1 MLFSFCNSNIYPDR
15 VFLFQPVFKLDAH
28 MTNRNILE
36 QLVPLLTRIAEA
48 LERIAPN
55 YQFPDNLN
63 DAPGYIWEAQLS
75 QLQQI
80 EEIELLPLSCLKGI
94 EQQKHQLLE
103 NSRAFAKGLR
113 ANNALLWGARGTGK
127 SSLLKAVHGQL
138 LLEGLDCA
146 IVEVQREDIQDLP
159 YIMRELKKSKRRFIL
174 FCDDLAFEE
183 SDSSYKSLK
192 AILEGGLS
200 GRPDNIVFY
209 ATSNRRHLMPRQM
222 IDNERGSAINPSE
235 AIEEKI
241 SLSDRFGL
249 WIGFHSIDQDTY
261 LSIIE
266 NYVAFYE
273 LPVQLE
279 QVKSEAL
286 TWCIG
291 RGHRSGRTAYQF
303 ILYLAGTMGIKLKPN
318 IN

>member
-1 MLFSFCNSNIYPDR
+1 
-15 VFLFQPVFKLDAH
+15 
-28 MTNRNILE
+28 MTEKNELE
-36 QLVPLLTRIAEA
+36 LLAPMLTRMAEA
-48 LERIAPN
+48 LERIAPS
-55 YQFPDNLN
+55 YQFPDNLE
-63 DAPGYIWEAQLS
+63 DAQGYIWEAQLRK
-75 QLQQI
+75 LQKI
-80 EEIELLPLSCLKGI
+80 EEIERLPLSCLEGI
-94 EQQKHQLLE
+94 EQQKQQLLE

-127 SSLLKAVHGQL
+127 SSLLKAVHGAL
-138 LLEGLDCA
+138 LSEGLDCA

-159 YIMRELKKSKRRFIL
+159 YIMQVLKQSNRRFIL

-183 SDSSYKSLK
+183 ADSSYKSLK
-192 AILEGGLS
+192 AVLEGGLS

-249 WIGFHSIDQDTY
+249 WIGFHSVDQETY
-261 LSIIE
+261 LTMIE
-266 NYVAFYE
+266 TYVAFYK
-273 LPVQLE
+273 LPVELE

-286 TWCIG
+286 TWCIN

-303 ILYLAGTMGIKLKPN
+303 IIHLAGRLGITLKPN
-318 IN
+318 ND

>member
-1 MLFSFCNSNIYPDR
+1 MTEKNEL
-15 VFLFQPVFKLDAH
+15 KLLAP
-28 MTNRNILE
+28 M
-36 QLVPLLTRIAEA
+36 LTRMAEA
-48 LERIAPN
+48 LERIAPS
-55 YQFPDNLN
+55 YQFPDNLE
-63 DAPGYIWEAQLS
+63 DAQGYIWEAQLRK
-75 QLQQI
+75 LQKI
-80 EEIELLPLSCLKGI
+80 DEIERLPLSCLEGI
-94 EQQKHQLLE
+94 EQQKQQLLE

-127 SSLLKAVHGQL
+127 SSLLKSVHGAL
-138 LLEGLDCA
+138 LSEGLDCA

-159 YIMRELKKSKRRFIL
+159 YIMQVLKQSNRRFIL

-183 SDSSYKSLK
+183 ADSSYKSLK
-192 AILEGGLS
+192 AVLEGGLS

-209 ATSNRRHLMPRQM
+209 ATSNRRHLMPRHM

-249 WIGFHSIDQDTY
+249 WIGFHSVDQETY
-261 LSIIE
+261 LTMIE
-266 NYVAFYE
+266 TYVAFYK
-273 LPVQLE
+273 LPVELE
-279 QVKSEAL
+279 QVKSDAL

-303 ILYLAGTMGIKLKPN
+303 IIHLAGKLGITLKPN
-318 IN
+318 AD

>member
-1 MLFSFCNSNIYPDR
+1 MTDKNNIEQFKPLFNR
-15 VFLFQPVFKLDAH
+15 
-28 MTNRNILE
+28 MT
-36 QLVPLLTRIAEA
+36 EA
-48 LERIAPN
+48 LERLAPS

-63 DAPGYIWEAQLS
+63 DAEGFIWEAQLRK
-75 QLQQI
+75 LRKI
-80 EEIELLPLSCLKGI
+80 EKIERLPLSCLKGI
-94 EQQKHQLLE
+94 ESQKEQLLE
-103 NSRAFAKGLR
+103 NSRAFAKGLK

-138 LLEGLDCA
+138 LLEGLNCA
-146 IVEVQREDIQDLP
+146 IIEVQREDIQDLP
-159 YIMRELKKSKRRFIL
+159 HIMEALKQSDRRFII

-183 SDSSYKSLK
+183 ADSSYKSLK

-200 GRPDNIVFY
+200 GRPENIVFY

-222 IDNERGSAINPSE
+222 IDNELSSAINPSE

-249 WIGFHSIDQDTY
+249 WIGFHSVNQETY
-261 LSIIE
+261 LDMIE
-266 NYVAFYE
+266 NYVKFFD
-273 LPVQLE
+273 LPVELE
-279 QVKSEAL
+279 NIKSEAL

-303 ILYLAGTMGIKLKPN
+303 IIYLAGKLGITLKVDEETLP
-318 IN
+318 

>member
-1 MLFSFCNSNIYPDR
+1 MC
-15 VFLFQPVFKLDAH
+15 LFQPVFKLDTY
-28 MTNRNILE
+28 MTEKNELE
-36 QLVPLLTRIAEA
+36 LLAPMLTRMAEA
-48 LERIAPN
+48 LERIAPS
-55 YQFPDNLN
+55 YQFPDNLE
-63 DAPGYIWEAQLS
+63 DAQGYIWEAQLRK
-75 QLQQI
+75 LQKI
-80 EEIELLPLSCLKGI
+80 EEIERLPLSCLEGI
-94 EQQKHQLLE
+94 EQQKQQLLE

-127 SSLLKAVHGQL
+127 SSLLKAVHGAL
-138 LLEGLDCA
+138 LSEGLDCA

-159 YIMRELKKSKRRFIL
+159 YIMQVLKQSNRRFIL

-183 SDSSYKSLK
+183 ADSSYKSLK
-192 AILEGGLS
+192 AVLEGGLS

-249 WIGFHSIDQDTY
+249 WIGFHSVDQQTY
-261 LSIIE
+261 LTMIE
-266 NYVAFYE
+266 TYVAFYK
-273 LPVQLE
+273 LPVELE

-303 ILYLAGTMGIKLKPN
+303 IIHLAGKLGITLKPN
-318 IN
+318 ND

>member
-1 MLFSFCNSNIYPDR
+1 VC
-15 VFLFQPVFKLDAH
+15 LFQPVFKLDTY
-28 MTNRNILE
+28 MTEKNELE
-36 QLVPLLTRIAEA
+36 LLAPMLARMAEA
-48 LERIAPN
+48 LERIAPS
-55 YQFPDNLN
+55 YQFPDNLE
-63 DAPGYIWEAQLS
+63 DAQGYIWEAQLRK
-75 QLQQI
+75 LQKI
-80 EEIELLPLSCLKGI
+80 EEIERLPLSCLEGI
-94 EQQKHQLLE
+94 EQQKQQLLE

-127 SSLLKAVHGQL
+127 SSLLKAVHGAL
-138 LLEGLDCA
+138 LSEGLDCA

-159 YIMRELKKSKRRFIL
+159 YIMQVLKQSNRRFIL

-183 SDSSYKSLK
+183 ADSSYKSLK
-192 AILEGGLS
+192 AVLEGGLS

-249 WIGFHSIDQDTY
+249 WIGFHSVDQETY
-261 LSIIE
+261 LTMIE
-266 NYVAFYE
+266 TYVAFYK
-273 LPVQLE
+273 LPVELE

-303 ILYLAGTMGIKLKPN
+303 IIHLAGRLGITLKPN
-318 IN
+318 ND

>member
-1 MLFSFCNSNIYPDR
+1 MC
-15 VFLFQPVFKLDAH
+15 LFQPVFKLDTY
-28 MTNRNILE
+28 MTEKNELE
-36 QLVPLLTRIAEA
+36 LLAPMLTRMAEA
-48 LERIAPN
+48 LERIAPS
-55 YQFPDNLN
+55 YQFPDNLE
-63 DAPGYIWEAQLS
+63 DAQGYIWEAQLRK
-75 QLQQI
+75 LQKI
-80 EEIELLPLSCLKGI
+80 EEIERLPLSCLEGI
-94 EQQKHQLLE
+94 EQQKQQLLE

-127 SSLLKAVHGQL
+127 SSLLKAVHGAL
-138 LLEGLDCA
+138 LSEGLDCA

-159 YIMRELKKSKRRFIL
+159 YIMQVLKQSNRRFIL

-183 SDSSYKSLK
+183 ADSSYKSLK
-192 AILEGGLS
+192 AVLEGGLS

-249 WIGFHSIDQDTY
+249 WIGFHSVDQETY
-261 LSIIE
+261 LTMIE
-266 NYVAFYE
+266 TYVAFYK
-273 LPVQLE
+273 LPVELE

-303 ILYLAGTMGIKLKPN
+303 IIHLAGKLGIILKPN
-318 IN
+318 ND

>member
-1 MLFSFCNSNIYPDR
+1 M
-15 VFLFQPVFKLDAH
+15 
-28 MTNRNILE
+28 
-36 QLVPLLTRIAEA
+36 AEA
-48 LERIAPN
+48 LERIAPS
-55 YQFPDNLN
+55 YQFPDNLEK
-63 DAPGYIWEAQLS
+63 AEGFIWEAQLRK
-75 QLQQI
+75 LQTI
-80 EEIELLPLSCLKGI
+80 EEIERLPLSCLQGI
-94 EQQKHQLLE
+94 EPQKRELLE
-103 NSRAFAKGLR
+103 NSRAFARGLK

-138 LLEGLDCA
+138 LSEGLDCA

-159 YIMRELKKSKRRFIL
+159 HIMQVLKHSNRRFIL

-183 SDSSYKSLK
+183 ADSSYKSLK
-192 AILEGGLS
+192 AVLEGGLS

-249 WIGFHSIDQDTY
+249 WIGFHSVDQDTY
-261 LSIIE
+261 LSMIE
-266 NYVAFYE
+266 SYVGFYE
-273 LPVQLE
+273 LPVDLE
-279 QVKSEAL
+279 QTKSQAL
-286 TWCIG
+286 TWCMG

-303 ILYLAGTMGIKLKPN
+303 IIHLAGTLGITLKK
-318 IN
+318 

>member
-1 MLFSFCNSNIYPDR
+1 
-15 VFLFQPVFKLDAH
+15 
-28 MTNRNILE
+28 MTEKNELE
-36 QLVPLLTRIAEA
+36 LLAPMLTRMAEA
-48 LERIAPN
+48 LERIAPS
-55 YQFPDNLN
+55 YQFPDNLE
-63 DAPGYIWEAQLS
+63 DAQGYIWEAQLRK
-75 QLQQI
+75 LQKI
-80 EEIELLPLSCLKGI
+80 EEIERLPLSCLEGI
-94 EQQKHQLLE
+94 EQQKQQLLE

-127 SSLLKAVHGQL
+127 SSLLKAVHGAL
-138 LLEGLDCA
+138 LSEGLDCA

-159 YIMRELKKSKRRFIL
+159 YIMHFLKQSNRRFIL

-183 SDSSYKSLK
+183 ADSSYKSLK
-192 AILEGGLS
+192 AVLEGGLS

-249 WIGFHSIDQDTY
+249 WIGFHSVDQETY
-261 LSIIE
+261 LTMIE
-266 NYVAFYE
+266 TYVAFYK
-273 LPVQLE
+273 LPVELE

-303 ILYLAGTMGIKLKPN
+303 IIHLAGRLGITLKPN
-318 IN
+318 ND

>member
-1 MLFSFCNSNIYPDR
+1 
-15 VFLFQPVFKLDAH
+15 
-28 MTNRNILE
+28 MTEKNELE
-36 QLVPLLTRIAEA
+36 LLAPMLTRMAEA
-48 LERIAPN
+48 LERIAPS
-55 YQFPDNLN
+55 YQFPDNLE
-63 DAPGYIWEAQLS
+63 DAQGYIWEAQLRK
-75 QLQQI
+75 LQKI
-80 EEIELLPLSCLKGI
+80 DEIERLPLWCLEGI
-94 EQQKHQLLE
+94 EQQKQQLLE

-127 SSLLKAVHGQL
+127 SSLLKAVHGAL
-138 LLEGLDCA
+138 LSEGLDCA

-159 YIMRELKKSKRRFIL
+159 YIMQVLKQSNRRFIL

-183 SDSSYKSLK
+183 ADSSYKSLK
-192 AILEGGLS
+192 AVLEGGLS

-249 WIGFHSIDQDTY
+249 WIGFHSVDQETY
-261 LSIIE
+261 LTMIE
-266 NYVAFYE
+266 TYVAFYK
-273 LPVQLE
+273 LPVELE

-303 ILYLAGTMGIKLKPN
+303 IIHLAGRLGITLKPN
-318 IN
+318 ND

>member
-1 MLFSFCNSNIYPDR
+1 VC
-15 VFLFQPVFKLDAH
+15 LFQPVFKLDTY
-28 MTNRNILE
+28 MTEKNELE
-36 QLVPLLTRIAEA
+36 LLAPMLTRMAEA
-48 LERIAPN
+48 LERIAPS
-55 YQFPDNLN
+55 YQFPDNLE
-63 DAPGYIWEAQLS
+63 DAQGYIWEAQLRK
-75 QLQQI
+75 LQKI
-80 EEIELLPLSCLKGI
+80 KEIERLPLSCLEGI
-94 EQQKHQLLE
+94 EQQKQQLLE

-127 SSLLKAVHGQL
+127 SSLLKAVHGAL
-138 LLEGLDCA
+138 LSEGLDCA

-159 YIMRELKKSKRRFIL
+159 YIMQVLKQSNRRFIL

-183 SDSSYKSLK
+183 ADSSYKSLK
-192 AILEGGLS
+192 AVLEGGLS

-249 WIGFHSIDQDTY
+249 WIGFHSVDQETY
-261 LSIIE
+261 LTMIE
-266 NYVAFYE
+266 TYVAFYK
-273 LPVQLE
+273 LPVELE

-303 ILYLAGTMGIKLKPN
+303 IIHLAGRLGITLKPN
-318 IN
+318 ND

>member
-1 MLFSFCNSNIYPDR
+1 MTEKNEL
-15 VFLFQPVFKLDAH
+15 KLLAP
-28 MTNRNILE
+28 M
-36 QLVPLLTRIAEA
+36 LTRMAEA
-48 LERIAPN
+48 LERIAPS
-55 YQFPDNLN
+55 YQFPDNLE
-63 DAPGYIWEAQLS
+63 DAQGYIWEAQLRK
-75 QLQQI
+75 LQKI
-80 EEIELLPLSCLKGI
+80 DEIERLPLSCLEGI
-94 EQQKHQLLE
+94 EKQKQQLLE

-127 SSLLKAVHGQL
+127 SSLLKAVHGAL
-138 LLEGLDCA
+138 LSEGLDCA

-159 YIMRELKKSKRRFIL
+159 YIMQVLKQSNRRFIL

-183 SDSSYKSLK
+183 ADSSYKSLK
-192 AILEGGLS
+192 AVLEGGLS

-209 ATSNRRHLMPRQM
+209 ATSNRRHLMPRHM

-249 WIGFHSIDQDTY
+249 WIGFHSVDQETY
-261 LSIIE
+261 LTMIE
-266 NYVAFYE
+266 TYVAFYK
-273 LPVQLE
+273 LPVELE
-279 QVKSEAL
+279 QVKSDAL

-303 ILYLAGTMGIKLKPN
+303 IIHLAGKLGITLKPN
-318 IN
+318 AD

>member
-1 MLFSFCNSNIYPDR
+1 
-15 VFLFQPVFKLDAH
+15 
-28 MTNRNILE
+28 MTEKNELE
-36 QLVPLLTRIAEA
+36 LLAPMLTRMAEA
-48 LERIAPN
+48 LERIAPS
-55 YQFPDNLN
+55 YQFPDNLE
-63 DAPGYIWEAQLS
+63 DAQGYIWEAQLRK
-75 QLQQI
+75 LQKI
-80 EEIELLPLSCLKGI
+80 EEIERLPLSCLEGI
-94 EQQKHQLLE
+94 EQQKQQLLE

-127 SSLLKAVHGQL
+127 SSLLKAVHGAL
-138 LLEGLDCA
+138 LSEGLDCA

-159 YIMRELKKSKRRFIL
+159 YIMQVLKQSNRRFIL

-183 SDSSYKSLK
+183 ADSSYKSLK
-192 AILEGGLS
+192 AVLEGGLS

-209 ATSNRRHLMPRQM
+209 ATSNRRHLMPRHM

-249 WIGFHSIDQDTY
+249 WIGFHSVDQETY
-261 LSIIE
+261 LTMIE
-266 NYVAFYE
+266 TYVAFYK
-273 LPVQLE
+273 LPVELE

-303 ILYLAGTMGIKLKPN
+303 IIHLAGKLGITLKPN
-318 IN
+318 ND

>member
-1 MLFSFCNSNIYPDR
+1 
-15 VFLFQPVFKLDAH
+15 
-28 MTNRNILE
+28 MTEKNELE
-36 QLVPLLTRIAEA
+36 LLAPMLTRMAEA
-48 LERIAPN
+48 LERIAPS
-55 YQFPDNLN
+55 YQFPDNLE
-63 DAPGYIWEAQLS
+63 DAQGYIWEAQLRK
-75 QLQQI
+75 LQKI
-80 EEIELLPLSCLKGI
+80 EEIERLPLSCLEGI
-94 EQQKHQLLE
+94 EQQKQQLLE

-127 SSLLKAVHGQL
+127 SSLLKAVHGAL
-138 LLEGLDCA
+138 LSEGLDCA

-159 YIMRELKKSKRRFIL
+159 YIMQVLKQSNRRFIL

-183 SDSSYKSLK
+183 ADSSYKSLK
-192 AILEGGLS
+192 AVLEGGLS

-249 WIGFHSIDQDTY
+249 WIGFHSVDQETY
-261 LSIIE
+261 LTMIE
-266 NYVAFYE
+266 TYVAFYK
-273 LPVQLE
+273 LPVELE

-303 ILYLAGTMGIKLKPN
+303 IIHLAGKLGITLKPN
-318 IN
+318 ND

>member
-1 MLFSFCNSNIYPDR
+1 
-15 VFLFQPVFKLDAH
+15 
-28 MTNRNILE
+28 MTEKNELE
-36 QLVPLLTRIAEA
+36 LLAPMLTRMAEA
-48 LERIAPN
+48 LERIAPS
-55 YQFPDNLN
+55 YQSPDNLE
-63 DAPGYIWEAQLS
+63 DAQGYIWEAQLRK
-75 QLQQI
+75 LQKI
-80 EEIELLPLSCLKGI
+80 DEIERLPLSCLEGI
-94 EQQKHQLLE
+94 EQQKQQLLE

-127 SSLLKAVHGQL
+127 SSLLKAVHGAL
-138 LLEGLDCA
+138 LSEGLDCA

-159 YIMRELKKSKRRFIL
+159 YIMQVLKQSNRRFIL

-183 SDSSYKSLK
+183 ADSSYKSLK
-192 AILEGGLS
+192 AVLEGGLS

-209 ATSNRRHLMPRQM
+209 ATSNRRHLMPRHM

-249 WIGFHSIDQDTY
+249 WIGFHSVDQETY
-261 LSIIE
+261 LTMIE
-266 NYVAFYE
+266 TYVAFYK
-273 LPVQLE
+273 LPVELE

-303 ILYLAGTMGIKLKPN
+303 IIHLAGKLGITLKPN
-318 IN
+318 AD

>member
-1 MLFSFCNSNIYPDR
+1 
-15 VFLFQPVFKLDAH
+15 
-28 MTNRNILE
+28 MTHHNDLE
-36 QLVPLLTRIAEA
+36 QITTLLSRMVEA
-48 LERIAPN
+48 LERIAPS
-55 YQFPDNLN
+55 YQFPENL
-63 DAPGYIWEAQLS
+63 DKAEGFIWEAKLRK
-75 QLQQI
+75 LKTI
-80 EEIELLPLSCLKGI
+80 EEIERLPLSCLQGI
-94 EQQKHQLLE
+94 EPQKQQLLE

-138 LLEGLDCA
+138 LSERLDCA

-159 YIMRELKKSKRRFIL
+159 HIMQALKHSERRFIL

-183 SDSSYKSLK
+183 KDASYKSLK
-192 AILEGGLS
+192 AVLEGSLS

-222 IDNERGSAINPSE
+222 IDNETGTAINPSE

-249 WIGFHSIDQDTY
+249 WIGFHSVDQDTY
-261 LSIIE
+261 LAIIE
-266 NYVAFYE
+266 SYVGFYD
-273 LPVQLE
+273 LPVDLE
-279 QVKSEAL
+279 QVKSDAL

-303 ILYLAGTMGIKLKPN
+303 IIKLAGTLGVILR
-318 IN
+318 

>member
-1 MLFSFCNSNIYPDR
+1 
-15 VFLFQPVFKLDAH
+15 
-28 MTNRNILE
+28 MTEKNELE
-36 QLVPLLTRIAEA
+36 LLAPMLTRMAEA
-48 LERIAPN
+48 LERIAPS
-55 YQFPDNLN
+55 YQFPDNLE
-63 DAPGYIWEAQLS
+63 DAQGYIWEAQLRK
-75 QLQQI
+75 LQKI
-80 EEIELLPLSCLKGI
+80 EEIERLPLSCLEGI
-94 EQQKHQLLE
+94 EQQKQQLLE

-127 SSLLKAVHGQL
+127 SSLLKAVHGAL
-138 LLEGLDCA
+138 LSEGLDCA

-159 YIMRELKKSKRRFIL
+159 YIMQVLKQSNRRFIL

-183 SDSSYKSLK
+183 ADSSYKSLK
-192 AILEGGLS
+192 AVLEGGLS

-249 WIGFHSIDQDTY
+249 WIGFHSVDQETY
-261 LSIIE
+261 LTMIE
-266 NYVAFYE
+266 TYVAFYK
-273 LPVQLE
+273 LPVELE

-303 ILYLAGTMGIKLKPN
+303 IIHLAGKLGIILKPN
-318 IN
+318 ND

>member
-1 MLFSFCNSNIYPDR
+1 
-15 VFLFQPVFKLDAH
+15 
-28 MTNRNILE
+28 MTEKNELE
-36 QLVPLLTRIAEA
+36 LLVPMLTRMAEA
-48 LERIAPN
+48 LERIAPS
-55 YQFPDNLN
+55 YQFPDNLE
-63 DAPGYIWEAQLS
+63 DAQGYIWEAQLRK
-75 QLQQI
+75 LQKI
-80 EEIELLPLSCLKGI
+80 EEIERLPLSCLEGI
-94 EQQKHQLLE
+94 EQQKQQLLE

-127 SSLLKAVHGQL
+127 SSLLKAVHGAL
-138 LLEGLDCA
+138 LSEGLDCA

-159 YIMRELKKSKRRFIL
+159 YIMQVLKQSNRRFIL

-183 SDSSYKSLK
+183 ADSSYKSLK
-192 AILEGGLS
+192 AVLEGGLS

-249 WIGFHSIDQDTY
+249 WIGFHSVDQETY
-261 LSIIE
+261 LTMIE
-266 NYVAFYE
+266 TYVAFYK
-273 LPVQLE
+273 LPVELE

-303 ILYLAGTMGIKLKPN
+303 IIHLAGKLGITLKPN
-318 IN
+318 ND

>member
-1 MLFSFCNSNIYPDR
+1 VC
-15 VFLFQPVFKLDAH
+15 LFQPVFKLDTY
-28 MTNRNILE
+28 MTEKNELK
-36 QLVPLLTRIAEA
+36 LLAPMLTRMAEA
-48 LERIAPN
+48 LERIAPS
-55 YQFPDNLN
+55 YQFPDNLE
-63 DAPGYIWEAQLS
+63 DAQGYIWEAQLRK
-75 QLQQI
+75 LQKI
-80 EEIELLPLSCLKGI
+80 EEIERLPLSCLEGI
-94 EQQKHQLLE
+94 EQQKQQLLE

-127 SSLLKAVHGQL
+127 SSLLKAVHGTL
-138 LLEGLDCA
+138 LSEGLDCA

-159 YIMRELKKSKRRFIL
+159 YIMQVLKQSNRRFIL

-183 SDSSYKSLK
+183 ADSSYKSLK
-192 AILEGGLS
+192 AVLEGGLS

-249 WIGFHSIDQDTY
+249 WIGFHSVDQETY
-261 LSIIE
+261 LTMIE
-266 NYVAFYE
+266 TYVAFYK
-273 LPVQLE
+273 LPVELE

-303 ILYLAGTMGIKLKPN
+303 IIHLAGRLGITLMPN
-318 IN
+318 ND

>member
-1 MLFSFCNSNIYPDR
+1 MIKEND
-15 VFLFQPVFKLDAH
+15 
-28 MTNRNILE
+28 LE
-36 QLVPLLTRIAEA
+36 QIKKIFNRIADA
-48 LERIAPN
+48 LERIAPS
-55 YQFPDNLN
+55 YQFPNNLN
-63 DAPGYIWEAQLS
+63 DAEGFIWEAQLRK
-75 QLQQI
+75 LQTIDKI
-80 EEIELLPLSCLKGI
+80 ERLPLTCLQGI
-94 EQQKHQLLE
+94 EPQKQQLLE
-103 NSRAFAKGLR
+103 NSRAFARGLK

-138 LLEGLDCA
+138 LSEGLDCA

-159 YIMRELKKSKRRFIL
+159 RIMQALKHSTRRFIL

-183 SDSSYKSLK
+183 ADSSYKSLK
-192 AILEGGLS
+192 AVLEGGLS

-249 WIGFHSIDQDTY
+249 WIGFHSIDQETY
-261 LSIIE
+261 LEIIE
-266 NYVAFYE
+266 NYVDFFK
-273 LPVQLE
+273 LTVNLE

-303 ILYLAGTMGIKLKPN
+303 IINLASKHGIS
-318 IN
+318 ID

>member
-1 MLFSFCNSNIYPDR
+1 MC
-15 VFLFQPVFKLDAH
+15 LFQPVFKLDTY
-28 MTNRNILE
+28 MTEKNELE
-36 QLVPLLTRIAEA
+36 LLAPMLTRMAEA
-48 LERIAPN
+48 LERIAPS
-55 YQFPDNLN
+55 YQFPDNLE
-63 DAPGYIWEAQLS
+63 DAQGYIWEAQLRK
-75 QLQQI
+75 LQKI
-80 EEIELLPLSCLKGI
+80 EEIERLPLSCLEGI
-94 EQQKHQLLE
+94 EQQKQQLLE

-127 SSLLKAVHGQL
+127 SSLLKAVHGAL
-138 LLEGLDCA
+138 LSEGLDCA

-159 YIMRELKKSKRRFIL
+159 YIMQVLKQSNRRFIL

-183 SDSSYKSLK
+183 ADSSYKSLK
-192 AILEGGLS
+192 AVLEGGLS
-200 GRPDNIVFY
+200 GRPDNIIFY

-249 WIGFHSIDQDTY
+249 WIGFHSVDQETY
-261 LSIIE
+261 LTMIE
-266 NYVAFYE
+266 TYVAFYK
-273 LPVQLE
+273 LPVELE

-303 ILYLAGTMGIKLKPN
+303 IIHLSGKLGITLKPN
-318 IN
+318 ND

>member
-1 MLFSFCNSNIYPDR
+1 
-15 VFLFQPVFKLDAH
+15 
-28 MTNRNILE
+28 MTEKNELE
-36 QLVPLLTRIAEA
+36 LLAPMLTRMAEA
-48 LERIAPN
+48 LERIAPS
-55 YQFPDNLN
+55 YQFPDNLE
-63 DAPGYIWEAQLS
+63 DAQGYIWEAQLRK
-75 QLQQI
+75 LQKI
-80 EEIELLPLSCLKGI
+80 EEIERLPLSCLEGI
-94 EQQKHQLLE
+94 EQQKQQLLE

-127 SSLLKAVHGQL
+127 SSLLKAVHGAL
-138 LLEGLDCA
+138 LSEGLDCA

-159 YIMRELKKSKRRFIL
+159 YIMQVLKQSNRRFIL

-183 SDSSYKSLK
+183 ADSSYKSLK

-249 WIGFHSIDQDTY
+249 WIGFHSVDQETY
-261 LSIIE
+261 LTMIE
-266 NYVAFYE
+266 TYVAFYK
-273 LPVQLE
+273 LPVELE

-303 ILYLAGTMGIKLKPN
+303 IIHLAGKLGITLKPN
-318 IN
+318 ND

>member
-1 MLFSFCNSNIYPDR
+1 MC
-15 VFLFQPVFKLDAH
+15 LFQPVFKLDTY
-28 MTNRNILE
+28 MTEKNELE
-36 QLVPLLTRIAEA
+36 LLAPMLTRMAEA
-48 LERIAPN
+48 LERIAPS
-55 YQFPDNLN
+55 YQFPDNLE
-63 DAPGYIWEAQLS
+63 DAQGYIWEAQLRK
-75 QLQQI
+75 LQKI
-80 EEIELLPLSCLKGI
+80 EEIERLPLSCLEGI
-94 EQQKHQLLE
+94 EQQKQQLLE

-127 SSLLKAVHGQL
+127 SSLLKAVHGAL
-138 LLEGLDCA
+138 LSEGLDCA

-159 YIMRELKKSKRRFIL
+159 YIMQVLKQSNRRFIL

-183 SDSSYKSLK
+183 ADSSYKSLK
-192 AILEGGLS
+192 AVLEGGLS

-249 WIGFHSIDQDTY
+249 WIGFHSVDQETY
-261 LSIIE
+261 LTMIE
-266 NYVAFYE
+266 TYVAFYK
-273 LPVQLE
+273 LPVELE

-303 ILYLAGTMGIKLKPN
+303 IIHLAVKLGITLKPN
-318 IN
+318 ND

>member
-1 MLFSFCNSNIYPDR
+1 MC
-15 VFLFQPVFKLDAH
+15 LFQPVFKLDTY
-28 MTNRNILE
+28 MTEKNELE
-36 QLVPLLTRIAEA
+36 LLAPMLTRMAEA
-48 LERIAPN
+48 LERIAPS
-55 YQFPDNLN
+55 YQFPDNLE
-63 DAPGYIWEAQLS
+63 DAQGYIWEAQLRK
-75 QLQQI
+75 LQKI
-80 EEIELLPLSCLKGI
+80 DEIERLPLSCLEGI
-94 EQQKHQLLE
+94 EQQKQQLLE

-127 SSLLKAVHGQL
+127 SSLLKAVHGAL
-138 LLEGLDCA
+138 LSEGLDCA

-159 YIMRELKKSKRRFIL
+159 YIMQVLKQSNRRFIL

-183 SDSSYKSLK
+183 ADSSYKSLK
-192 AILEGGLS
+192 AVLEGGLS

-249 WIGFHSIDQDTY
+249 WIGFHSVDQETY
-261 LSIIE
+261 LTMIE
-266 NYVAFYE
+266 TYVAFYK
-273 LPVQLE
+273 LPVELE

-303 ILYLAGTMGIKLKPN
+303 IIHLAGKLGITLKPN
-318 IN
+318 TD